1 MEEEVVNILKAV
13 NEGLKSLPPV
23 ASDAWKLMSEGK
35 MLDGISKLIVFFI
48 FVSLFLLSINVLK
61 NNLEK
66 TNEFRL
72 KITSDFDYQDREN
85 MKDTVDNMEVINL
98 VFLCLT
104 IVLGSILI
112 INTLSINDW
121 IVDILMPEYSNIKD
135 AISLIK

>member
-98 VFLCLT
+98 IFLCLT

>member
-48 FVSLFLLSINVLK
+48 FVSLFLLSINILK

-85 MKDTVDNMEVINL
+85 MKDAVDNMEVINL